1 MHDYSID
8 CVLRIIK
15 LNFGHLTRQFL
26 LYSKQI
32 ILYFDLTL
40 KELEICTTLYNNV
53 KIFTK
58 CSETN
63 LRQRQGLDNKIIC
76 SMIFTV

>member
-15 LNFGHLTRQFL
+15 LNFGYLTRQFL

-40 KELEICTTLYNNV
+40 KELEICTTLYN
-53 KIFTK
+53 FTK